1 MEEQINSI
9 TMPTMSKKNI
19 QSELPQKE
27 QDYDSLV
34 VTNKKNPLTSSNNSS
49 RNGSRNGGRSRQ
61 GSPEQN
67 LIYNPMATPSVLN
80 IPGFYV
86 NKTSPSTR
94 L

>member
-49 RNGSRNGGRSRQ
+49 RNGSRNGGRSR
-61 GSPEQN
+61 
-67 LIYNPMATPSVLN
+67 
-80 IPGFYV
+80 
-86 NKTSPSTR
+86 
-94 L
+94 